1 MYVYVCIYV
10 HENCYSSLVSAVLVS
25 LHVCTCIHV
34 RVHEFRCSCMNIYTY
49 TYTCIHPILS
59 PYIPAAPPERLA
71 WIQPSPCSSPAP
83 LTTWTHKDH
92 GSCPLSRSSSARL
105 LTTPT
110 ARYPIDRLPWT
121 CHASILVRTVPPGIS
136 LMCPTHTLS
145 HRFPSAY
152 LPSPAGIS
160 RLFHA
165 APQHRHRR
173 GHKNIKVHALHRTK
187 ARHVRCHTWIML
199 FNRSQAVTI
208 TALASIPALPGIL

>member
-1 MYVYVCIYV
+1 MNTAFPMLVPSTINNVDPQGSRFM
-10 HENCYSSLVSAVLVS
+10 SSITLKFGTS
-25 LHVCTCIHV
+25 
-34 RVHEFRCSCMNIYTY
+34 F
-49 TYTCIHPILS
+49 
-59 PYIPAAPPERLA
+59 
-71 WIQPSPCSSPAP
+71 
-83 LTTWTHKDH
+83 
-92 GSCPLSRSSSARL
+92 
-105 LTTPT
+105 TTPT

-121 CHASILVRTVPPGIS
+121 CHASILVRPVPPGIS

-173 GHKNIKVHALHRTK
+173 GPKNIKVHALHRTK
-187 ARHVRCHTWIML
+187 ARHVRRHTWIML